1 MLGHSDMIT
10 IVVVV
15 LALVFAGVHIAI
27 ALGIT
32 AALGIY
38 LMTGDV
44 EVVRNFVAN
53 TAYEALRDY
62 VFAVIPLFMLMGDF
76 LAKCGAARDIY
87 ALANRLSGW
96 LPARLAVA
104 TILSNALFGFV
115 TGVSIAAAAAFSRIA
130 YPEMRRYGYRRDFAL
145 GAVAGSACLGML
157 IPPSV
162 LMIVWCVLTEISIGK
177 MFLAG
182 VIPGLLAAGGMIVY
196 VVIAAILKPELVGER
211 RPLATGAVGAD
222 VSATPTVALPEDE
235 QPIGALLFSTMLV
248 ILLVAGT
255 LGAIWLGV
263 CTPTEG
269 ASVGAIGSL
278 ILALIKGIKPRETWQ
293 VVLDVGRTCGPL
305 LLLLFCAQL
314 YSRVLAMTGFT
325 EAAKAFLLS
334 TGAGP
339 WGILTVMVAIWFV
352 LGCLIEFDLHHPA
365 HGADLRADRQPSR
378 LRSAGLRHHGHFGD
392 RDRPAHPALRHPG
405 VHGEGGGARPQR
417 DTGRDFPRLDP
428 LLDRAA
434 GGGRGAG
441 GISTA
446 CHVPAQP
453 LARRVHYPGRL
464 KSSAG
469 NRMMRGNEAD
479 DQQRRRQKC
488 ADRSP
493 HPGPEHQ
500 RQEDRKRAQRQPA
513 ADDGRRDEISLDR
526 GQRNDKIP
534 AR

>member
-1 MLGHSDMIT
+1 MLGHSDMIA

-44 EVVRNFVAN
+44 DVVRDFVAN

-62 VFAVIPLFMLMGDF
+62 VFAVIPLFMLMGDL

-182 VIPGLLAAGGMIVY
+182 VIPGLIAAGGMIVY

-211 RPLATGAVGAD
+211 RRLATGAVGAD
-222 VSATPTVALPEDE
+222 VSATPTVTLPEDE
-235 QPIGALLFSTMLV
+235 QPISALLFSTMLV

-269 ASVGAIGSL
+269 ASVGAVGSL

-325 EAAKAFLLS
+325 EAAKVFLLS

-352 LGCLIEFDLHHPA
+352 LGCLIDSISIILLTVPIFAPIATHL
-365 HGADLRADRQPSR
+365 G
-378 LRSAGLRHHGHFGD
+378 F
-392 RDRPAHPALRHPG
+392 
-405 VHGEGGGARPQR
+405 
-417 DTGRDFPRLDP
+417 DP
-428 LLDRAA
+428 LAFAIMGILAIETGLLTPPFGILVFTVKAA
-434 GGGRGAG
+434 
-441 GISTA
+441 
-446 CHVPAQP
+446 VP
-453 LARRVHYPGRL
+453 
-464 KSSAG
+464 
-469 NRMMRGNEAD
+469 
-479 DQQRRRQKC
+479 
-488 ADRSP
+488 DRSVTLAEIFRGSIP
-493 HPGPEHQ
+493 YWIVLLVVVVALAAFPKLATFLPG
-500 RQEDRKRAQRQPA
+500 
-513 ADDGRRDEISLDR
+513 L
-526 GQRNDKIP
+526 
-534 AR
+534 